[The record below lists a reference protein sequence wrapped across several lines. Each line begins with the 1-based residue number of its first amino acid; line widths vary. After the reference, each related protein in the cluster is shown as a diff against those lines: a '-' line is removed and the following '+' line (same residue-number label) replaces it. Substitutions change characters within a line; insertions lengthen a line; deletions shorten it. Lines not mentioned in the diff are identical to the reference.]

1 MKESYKDFLDTCPEA
16 TRKLAE
22 TTYKQIGDYDYNNKS
37 IADIEA
43 VILSLKPQSETSI
56 RDIKYVVSAYIEYLG
71 NNSLA
76 EQVRKINNSDLY
88 SKAKTD
94 AKQRFVS
101 YSDYVEM
108 CKNIN
113 MHEDFNRV
121 YYKSLVMSIYEG
133 IYNDD
138 LVVLK
143 NLRASDVNAAECWV
157 TVHGENEDDV
167 YTTPIT
173 KELADNLIELGKIH
187 TWERLNRYGTVSIP
201 VTGVYPDSCFK
212 LEMRVDGM
220 EYYNCYY
227 NRLRKMYMEYL
238 GYSVSP
244 ARLYISGLM
253 HRIATKLKE
262 RGFTLR
268 DAFINNRRNIE
279 VKAVIEAELKKSGN
293 RIPIQNLRSLVRGNL
308 DVFEIE

>member
-1 MKESYKDFLDTCPEA
+1 MKESYKDFLDICPEA
-16 TRKLAE
+16 TRKLAG
-22 TTYKQIGDYDYNNKS
+22 TTYKQVGEYDYNDKS

-56 RDIKYVVSAYIEYLG
+56 RDIKYVLSAYIEFLG
-71 NNSLA
+71 DSSLA
-76 EQVRKINNSDLY
+76 ERVRKMNNSQLY

-101 YSDYVEM
+101 YSDYVEL

-143 NLRASDVNAAECWV
+143 NLRASDVNIAECCV
-157 TVHGENEDDV
+157 TVHGKIEDDV
-167 YTTPIT
+167 YTVPIT
-173 KELADNLIELGKIH
+173 KELADNLIELGKIS
-187 TWERLNRYGTVSIP
+187 TWERLNRYGTVSMP
-201 VTGVYPDSCFK
+201 VTGIYPDSCFK
-212 LEMRVDGM
+212 LEMRVHGA

-227 NRLRKMYMEYL
+227 NRLRKIYTEYL

>member
-1 MKESYKDFLDTCPEA
+1 MKEIYKDFLNACPEA

-22 TTYKQIGDYDYNNKS
+22 TTYRQIGDYDYNNKS

-43 VILSLKPQSETSI
+43 VILSLKPQSETSV

-76 EQVRKINNSDLY
+76 EQVRKMNNSDLY

-101 YSDYVEM
+101 YSDYVEL

-113 MHEDFNRV
+113 MYEDFNQI
-121 YYKSLVMSIYEG
+121 YYKSLIMSIYEG

-138 LVVLK
+138 LIVLK
-143 NLRASDVNAAECWV
+143 NLRASDVNIAEHCV
-157 TVHGENEDDV
+157 TVHGKTEDDV
-167 YTTPIT
+167 YIVPTT
-173 KELADNLIELGKIH
+173 KELADNLVELGKTH
-187 TWERLNRYGTVSIP
+187 TWERLNRYGVVSIP
-201 VTGVYPDSCFK
+201 VTGIYPDSCFK

-227 NRLRKMYMEYL
+227 NRLRKMYTEHL

-244 ARLYISGLM
+244 ARLYVSGLM

-268 DAFINNRRNIE
+268 DAFINNRRSIE
-279 VKAVIEAELKKSGN
+279 MKAIIKAELKKSGN
-293 RIPIQNLRSLVRGNL
+293 RIPIQNLRCLVRGNL